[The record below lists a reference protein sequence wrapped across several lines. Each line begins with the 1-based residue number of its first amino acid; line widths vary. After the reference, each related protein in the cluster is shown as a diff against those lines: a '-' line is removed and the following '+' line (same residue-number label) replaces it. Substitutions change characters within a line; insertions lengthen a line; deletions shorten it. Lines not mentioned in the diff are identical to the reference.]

1 MKKHKNL
8 LCWIYGL
15 CFVIVWLFHGKA
27 MSQTNNPRTVERCS
41 FNTEDGEYESWDQ
54 EILQMSFFPWG
65 VCMYTPD
72 WVRGSHTSHK
82 EDRWIRK
89 AMQLWNEAYYEY
101 KKLIWGTADMHGIPA
116 GRYYE
121 KLFIE
126 KCEREDDHNIV
137 YVIKKDFDDPKRLG
151 EYEAFDDWWDFLDFF
166 AIIRMNHNITWDRE
180 HFINVMVHELGHA
193 IGLPHLKKS
202 QTQFMVSHGFPS
214 CAEKKNYCHFTNTDF
229 EYFLRPYNPE
239 KAMTYKEYEAFK
251 EEQDRKYQERQ
262 MRIEMGCLMSPG
274 CIPK

>member
-1 MKKHKNL
+1 M
-8 LCWIYGL
+8 IPRGL
-15 CFVIVWLFHGKA
+15 
-27 MSQTNNPRTVERCS
+27 PRGG
-41 FNTEDGEYESWDQ
+41 FIIKDGEYESWDQ

-72 WVRGSHTSHK
+72 WVWGSHTSHK

-89 AMQLWNEAYYEY
+89 AMHLWNEAYYEY

-180 HFINVMVHELGHA
+180 FFINVMVHELGHA
-193 IGLPHLKKS
+193 IGLPHLKRS
-202 QTQFMVSHGFPS
+202 QTQFMTSHGFPS
-214 CAEKKNYCHFTNTDF
+214 CVEPKQRVCRFTTTDF

-239 KAMTYKEYEAFK
+239 KAKPYAEYEA
-251 EEQDRKYQERQ
+251 EQEREAI
-262 MRIEMGCLMSPG
+262 RRLSLPCGGELMTAYG
-274 CIPK
+274 CI